1 LRVCSAAAREAA
13 LLPPP
18 PISEGFDYVIAG
30 GGTAGCV
37 LANRL
42 SADAGVTVAL
52 IEAGPPDDDAAIH
65 VPAMVAKA
73 IGNPRQ
79 SWGYQTV
86 PQPHVDGRVLPVPR
100 GRVLGG
106 CSSINGMVYFR
117 GHPREYDEW
126 RLPGWGYADLLPY
139 FERLENYDAAH
150 TPLRARGG
158 PVNVIDIPRPNPLVR
173 RFLEASDSLGLPRC
187 ADFNGGDPE
196 GFGPRQAAIRGG
208 RRESGVTAYLDPA
221 RHRPNLKIFTDTLVA
236 RVMFEG
242 RRATGVEIERG
253 GGQSARSSV
262 RAHREVIVCCGAY
275 GSPQL
280 LQLSGVGDAAALQSL
295 GIAPLVDLRAVGRNL
310 HDHPAASISV
320 RTANTESYG
329 LSWRT
334 VPRSVRIAAQYLLF
348 RSGPLAS
355 NVFEANGFMRSRPD
369 VDRPDLQIIFMPAH
383 RNANGHWLPRGHGYG
398 IIFVNLRPASRG
410 SVTLTSTDP
419 HDKPAIDFN
428 FLGAPGDIDVL
439 MRGFEVSRA
448 ILAAPSFAPL
458 AGRET
463 SPGPLVRER
472 AQIEAH
478 IRRSLVTVHHPCGT
492 CRIGDVVD
500 ASLRVKEIDGLRV
513 VDASVIPTV
522 IAGNSNIPVNAVAER
537 AADLILEKRP

>member
-1 LRVCSAAAREAA
+1 VIHSGRSDT
-13 LLPPP
+13 
-18 PISEGFDYVIAG
+18 FDYVIAG

-42 SADAGVTVAL
+42 SSEAGVTVTL
-52 IEAGPPDDDAAIH
+52 IEAGPPDEDPAIR

-86 PQPHVDGRVLPVPR
+86 PQRQVDNRVLPVPR

-117 GHPREYDEW
+117 GHAREYDEW
-126 RLPGWGYADLLPY
+126 QQPGWSYADLLPY
-139 FERLENYDAAH
+139 FQRLENYEAAH
-150 TPLRARGG
+150 TPQRQRGG
-158 PVNVIDIPRPNPLVR
+158 PVNVIDIPKPNPLVG
-173 RFLEASDSLGLPRC
+173 RFLAAADTLGLPRC

-196 GFGPRQAAIRGG
+196 GFGPRQASIRNG
-208 RRESGVTAYLDPA
+208 RRESGVTAYLNPV
-221 RHRPNLKIFTDTLVA
+221 RRREGLKIVTGALVT
-236 RVMFEG
+236 RVVFEG
-242 RRATGVEIERG
+242 RRATGIEIERG
-253 GGQSARSSV
+253 GERSVV
-262 RAHREVIVCCGAY
+262 RARREVIVACGAY

-280 LQLSGVGDAAALQSL
+280 LQLSGVGDGAALQSL
-295 GIAPLVDLRAVGRNL
+295 SIAPLLDLPAVGRNL
-310 HDHPAASISV
+310 HDHPAASIAV
-320 RTANTESYG
+320 RTSNTESYG

-334 VPRSVRIAAQYLLF
+334 VPRSLAIAAQYLLL

-355 NVFEANGFMRSRPD
+355 NVFEANGFMRSRPE

-410 SVTLTSTDP
+410 SVTLTSNDP
-419 HDKPAIDFN
+419 HDKPVIDFN
-428 FLGAPGDIDVL
+428 FLAHPSDIDVL
-439 MRGFEVSRA
+439 VRGFEVARS
-448 ILAAPSFAPL
+448 ILSAPSFAPL
-458 AGRET
+458 AGREI
-463 SPGPLVRER
+463 SPGPQVRDR

-478 IRRSLVTVHHPCGT
+478 IRSSLVTVHHACGT
-492 CRIGDVVD
+492 CRMGDVVD
-500 ASLRVKEIDGLRV
+500 ASLRVRGVDALRV

-537 AADLILEKRP
+537 AADLILGRLH

>member
-1 LRVCSAAAREAA
+1 MSDGV
-13 LLPPP
+13 
-18 PISEGFDYVIAG
+18 DYVIAG
-30 GGTAGCV
+30 AGTAGCV

-42 SADAGVTVAL
+42 SAEAGVTVTL
-52 IEAGPPDDDAAIH
+52 IEAGPPDDDPAIR

-79 SWGYQTV
+79 SWGYQSV
-86 PQPHVDGRVLPVPR
+86 PQAHADNRVLPVPR

-106 CSSINGMVYFR
+106 SSSINGMVYFR

-126 RLPGWGYADLLPY
+126 NQPGWRHADLWPY
-139 FERLENYDAAH
+139 LQRLENYEAAH
-150 TPLRARGG
+150 TPQRSRGG
-158 PVNVIDIPRPNPLVR
+158 PVNVIDIAHPNPLVR
-173 RFLEASDSLGLPRC
+173 RFLDAADTLGLPRC

-196 GFGPRQAAIRGG
+196 GFGPRQATIRNG
-208 RRESGVTAYLDPA
+208 RRESGVTAYLNPA
-221 RHRPNLKIFTDTLVA
+221 RHRTNLKIVTGALVT
-236 RVMFEG
+236 RVIFEG

-253 GGQSARSSV
+253 GTRSIVKAR
-262 RAHREVIVCCGAY
+262 REVIVACGAY

-280 LQLSGVGDAAALQSL
+280 LQLSGVGDAAALESL
-295 GIAPLVDLRAVGRNL
+295 GVAPLLDLPAVGRNL
-310 HDHPAASISV
+310 HDHPAASVSV

-355 NVFEANGFMRSRPD
+355 NVFEANGFMRSRPE

-410 SVTLTSTDP
+410 SVTLVSNDP

-428 FLGAPGDIDVL
+428 FLAAPGDLDVL
-439 MRGFEVSRA
+439 VRGFEVARS
-448 ILAAPSFAPL
+448 ILSAPSFAPL
-458 AGRET
+458 AGQEI
-463 SPGPLVRER
+463 SPGIQVRER
-472 AQIEAH
+472 AQIETH
-478 IRRSLVTVHHPCGT
+478 IRGSLVTVHHPCGT
-492 CRIGDVVD
+492 CRMGDVVD
-500 ASLRVKEIDGLRV
+500 TSLRVKGIEALRV

-522 IAGNSNIPVNAVAER
+522 IAGNSNIPVTAVAER
-537 AADLILEKRP
+537 AADLIRGKLA

>member
-1 LRVCSAAAREAA
+1 LAAARDAA
-13 LLPPP
+13 PV
-18 PISEGFDYVIAG
+18 IHSGRSDVFDYVIAG
-30 GGTAGCV
+30 AGTAGCV

-52 IEAGPPDDDAAIH
+52 IEAGPPDDDPAIR
-65 VPAMVAKA
+65 VPAMVARA

-86 PQPHVDGRVLPVPR
+86 PQRQVDNRVLPVPR

-126 RLPGWGYADLLPY
+126 RQPGWRYADLLPY
-139 FERLENYDAAH
+139 FQRLENYEAAH
-150 TPLRARGG
+150 TPQRKRGG
-158 PVNVIDIPRPNPLVR
+158 PVNVIDIPKPNPLVG
-173 RFLEASDSLGLPRC
+173 RFLAAADTLGLPRC

-196 GFGPRQAAIRGG
+196 GFGPRQAAIRNG
-208 RRESGVTAYLDPA
+208 RRESGVTAYLNPA
-221 RHRPNLKIFTDTLVA
+221 RHRPNLKIVTGALVT
-236 RVMFEG
+236 RVLFEG
-242 RRATGVEIERG
+242 RRAMGVEIERDG
-253 GGQSARSSV
+253 ARSIV
-262 RAHREVIVCCGAY
+262 PARREVIAACGAY

-280 LQLSGVGDAAALQSL
+280 LQLSGIGDAAALQSL
-295 GIAPLVDLRAVGRNL
+295 GVTPLLDLPAVGRNL
-310 HDHPAASISV
+310 HDHPAASIAV

-334 VPRSVRIAAQYLLF
+334 VPRSVGVAVQYLLL

-355 NVFEANGFMRSRPD
+355 NVFEANGFMRSRPE

-383 RNANGHWLPRGHGYG
+383 RNASGHWLPRGHGYG
-398 IIFVNLRPASRG
+398 IIFVNLRPVSRG
-410 SVTLTSTDP
+410 SVTLTSSDP

-428 FLGAPGDIDVL
+428 FLAHPSDIDVL
-439 MRGFEVSRA
+439 VRGFEVARS
-448 ILAAPSFAPL
+448 ILSAPSFAPL
-458 AGRET
+458 AGREI
-463 SPGPLVRER
+463 SPGPQVRAR

-478 IRRSLVTVHHPCGT
+478 IRGSLVTVHHACGT
-492 CRIGDVVD
+492 CRMGDVVD
-500 ASLRVKEIDGLRV
+500 SSLRVRGIDALRV

-537 AADLILEKRP
+537 AADLLLGRLQ

>member
-1 LRVCSAAAREAA
+1 MSDT
-13 LLPPP
+13 
-18 PISEGFDYVIAG
+18 FDYVIAG

-42 SADAGVTVAL
+42 STDAGVTVAL
-52 IEAGPPDDDAAIH
+52 IEAGPPDDDPAIH

-86 PQPHVDGRVLPVPR
+86 PQRQVDNRVLPVPR

-106 CSSINGMVYFR
+106 SSSINGMVYFR

-126 RLPGWGYADLLPY
+126 QQPGWGYADLLPY
-139 FERLENYDAAH
+139 FERLENYEAAH
-150 TPLRARGG
+150 TPQRSRGG
-158 PVNVIDIPRPNPLVR
+158 PVNVIDIPKPNPLIR
-173 RFLEASDSLGLPRC
+173 RFLEASDTLGLPRC

-196 GFGPRQAAIRGG
+196 GFGPRQATIRNG

-221 RHRPNLKIFTDTLVA
+221 RHRPNLNITTDALIT
-236 RVMFEG
+236 RVLFEG

-253 GGQSARSSV
+253 GARSAV
-262 RAHREVIVCCGAY
+262 RARREVIVCCGAY

-295 GIAPLVDLRAVGRNL
+295 GIARLVDLPAVGKKL

-334 VPRSVRIAAQYLLF
+334 VPRSARIAAQYLLF

-410 SVTLTSTDP
+410 SVTLTSSDP
-419 HDKPAIDFN
+419 RDKPAIDFN
-428 FLGAPGDIDVL
+428 FLGVPGDIDVL
-439 MRGFEVSRA
+439 VRGFEIARS
-448 ILAAPSFAPL
+448 ILSAPSFAPL

-463 SPGPLVRER
+463 SPGPLARER
-472 AQIEAH
+472 GQIEAH
-478 IRRSLVTVHHPCGT
+478 IRKSLVTVHHPCGT

-500 ASLRVKEIDGLRV
+500 TKLRVKGTEALRV

-537 AADLILEKRP
+537 AADLLLEKLT

>member
-1 LRVCSAAAREAA
+1 M
-13 LLPPP
+13 
-18 PISEGFDYVIAG
+18 SEDFDYVIAG
-30 GGTAGCV
+30 AGTAGCV

-42 SADAGVTVAL
+42 SAEAGVTVAL
-52 IEAGPPDDDAAIH
+52 IEAGPPDEDAAIR

-79 SWGYQTV
+79 SWGYETV
-86 PQPHVDGRVLPVPR
+86 PQRHVDGRVLPVPR

-126 RLPGWGYADLLPY
+126 QQPGWRYADLLPY
-139 FERLENYDAAH
+139 FLRLENYEAAH
-150 TPLRARGG
+150 TPERARGG
-158 PVNVIDIPRPNPLVR
+158 PVNVIDIPRPNPLIG
-173 RFLEASDSLGLPRC
+173 RFLAAADSLGLPRC

-196 GFGPRQAAIRGG
+196 GFGPRQAAIRNG
-208 RRESGVTAYLDPA
+208 RRESGVTAYLNPA
-221 RHRPNLKIFTDTLVA
+221 RHRPNLKIVTGALAT
-236 RVMFEG
+236 RVVFEG

-253 GGQSARSSV
+253 GARSIV
-262 RAHREVIVCCGAY
+262 QARREVIVACGAY

-295 GIAPLVDLRAVGRNL
+295 GIAPRLDLPAVGRNL
-310 HDHPAASISV
+310 HDHPAASIAV

-329 LSWRT
+329 LSLRT
-334 VPRSVRIAAQYLLF
+334 VPRSAAIGAQYLLL

-355 NVFEANGFMRSRPD
+355 NVFEANGFMRSRPE

-383 RNANGHWLPRGHGYG
+383 RNASGHWLPRGHGYG
-398 IIFVNLRPASRG
+398 IIFVNVRPASRG
-410 SVTLTSTDP
+410 GVTLISNDP

-428 FLGAPGDIDVL
+428 FLASPSDIDVL
-439 MRGFEVSRA
+439 VRGFEVARSMLSA
-448 ILAAPSFAPL
+448 SSFAPL
-458 AGRET
+458 AGREI
-463 SPGPLVRER
+463 SPGPQVRER
-472 AQIEAH
+472 SEIEAH
-478 IRRSLVTVHHPCGT
+478 IRGSLVTVHHACGT
-492 CRIGDVVD
+492 CRMGDVVD
-500 ASLRVKEIDGLRV
+500 SSLRVKGVDALRV

-537 AADLILEKRP
+537 AADLLLGRLP

>member
-1 LRVCSAAAREAA
+1 LAAARDAA
-13 LLPPP
+13 ARPPRLPP
-18 PISEGFDYVIAG
+18 SMSDGFDYVIAG
-30 GGTAGCV
+30 AGTAGCV

-42 SADAGVTVAL
+42 SAEAGVTVAL
-52 IEAGPPDDDAAIH
+52 IEAGPPDDDPAIR

-86 PQPHVDGRVLPVPR
+86 PQPHADNRVLPVPR

-126 RLPGWGYADLLPY
+126 QQSGWSYADLLPY
-139 FERLENYDAAH
+139 FRRLENYEAAH
-150 TPLRARGG
+150 TPQRARGG
-158 PVNVIDIPRPNPLVR
+158 PVNVIDIAKPNPLVR
-173 RFLEASDSLGLPRC
+173 RFLAAADSLGLPRC

-196 GFGPRQAAIRGG
+196 GFGPRQAAIRNG
-208 RRESGVTAYLDPA
+208 RRESGVTAYLNSARRRPA
-221 RHRPNLKIFTDTLVA
+221 LKIVTGALVT
-236 RVMFEG
+236 RIVFEG
-242 RRATGVEIERG
+242 RRAIGVEIEQG
-253 GGQSARSSV
+253 GVRSLVQAR
-262 RAHREVIVCCGAY
+262 REVIVACGAY

-280 LQLSGVGDAAALQSL
+280 LQLSGIGDAAALQSL
-295 GIAPLVDLRAVGRNL
+295 GVAPLLDLPAVGKNL
-310 HDHPAASISV
+310 HDHPAASIAM

-334 VPRSVRIAAQYLLF
+334 LPRSLSIAAQYLLF

-355 NVFEANGFMRSRPD
+355 NVFEANGFMRSRPQA
-369 VDRPDLQIIFMPAH
+369 DRPDLQIIFMPAH
-383 RNANGHWLPRGHGYG
+383 RNADGHWLPRGHGYG

-410 SVTLTSTDP
+410 RVTLTSSDP
-419 HDKPAIDFN
+419 HDKPAIDFD
-428 FLGAPGDIDVL
+428 FLSAPGDIDVL
-439 MRGFEVSRA
+439 VRGFEVARS
-448 ILAAPSFAPL
+448 ILSAPSFAPL
-458 AGRET
+458 AGREI
-463 SPGPLVRER
+463 SPGPGVRER
-472 AQIEAH
+472 GQIEAH

-492 CRIGDVVD
+492 CRMGDVVD
-500 ASLRVKEIDGLRV
+500 GSLRVKGVDALRV

-537 AADLILEKRP
+537 AADLLLEKSQ

>member
-1 LRVCSAAAREAA
+1 MSD
-13 LLPPP
+13 
-18 PISEGFDYVIAG
+18 SFDYVIAG

-42 SADAGVTVAL
+42 SADAGITVAL
-52 IEAGPPDDDAAIH
+52 IEAGPPDEDPAIH

-86 PQPHVDGRVLPVPR
+86 PQRHVDNRMLPVPR

-126 RLPGWGYADLLPY
+126 QLPGWGYADLLPY
-139 FERLENYDAAH
+139 FERLENYEDAH
-150 TPLRARGG
+150 TPLRTRGG
-158 PVNVIDIPRPNPLVR
+158 PVNVIDIPKPNPLVR

-208 RRESGVTAYLDPA
+208 RRESGVTAYLNPA
-221 RHRPNLKIFTDTLVA
+221 RHRPNLTIITDALVT
-236 RVMFEG
+236 RVLFEG
-242 RRATGVEIERG
+242 RRAIGVEIERG
-253 GGQSARSSV
+253 GTRSAV
-262 RAHREVIVCCGAY
+262 RARREVIVSCGAY

-280 LQLSGVGDAAALQSL
+280 LQLSGVGDGAALQSL
-295 GIAPLVDLRAVGRNL
+295 GIAALLDLPAVGRNL
-310 HDHPAASISV
+310 QDHPAASISV
-320 RTANTESYG
+320 RTENTESYG

-334 VPRSVRIAAQYLLF
+334 VPRSARIAAQYLLF

-410 SVTLTSTDP
+410 SVTLRSGDP
-419 HDKPAIDFN
+419 RDKPAIDFN
-428 FLGAPGDIDVL
+428 FLDAPGDIDVL
-439 MRGFEVSRA
+439 VRGFEVSRS
-448 ILAAPSFAPL
+448 ILSAPSFAPL

-472 AQIEAH
+472 TQIEAH
-478 IRRSLVTVHHPCGT
+478 IRNSLVTVHHPCGT

-500 ASLRVKEIDGLRV
+500 AQLRVKGLDALRM

-522 IAGNSNIPVNAVAER
+522 IAGNSNIPVNALAER
-537 AADLILEKRP
+537 AADLLLGNAT

>member
-1 LRVCSAAAREAA
+1 MSA
-13 LLPPP
+13 
-18 PISEGFDYVIAG
+18 GVDYVIVGA
-30 GGTAGCV
+30 GTAGCV

-42 SADAGVTVAL
+42 SADPGITVAL
-52 IEAGPPDDDAAIH
+52 IEAGPTDDDPAIR

-86 PQPHVDGRVLPVPR
+86 PQRAVDNRVLPVPR

-126 RLPGWGYADLLPY
+126 RQPGWTFADLQPY
-139 FERLENYDAAH
+139 FQRLENYDAAR
-150 TPLRARGG
+150 TPQRHRGG
-158 PVNVIDIPRPNPLVR
+158 SVNVIDIPKPNPLIR
-173 RFLEASDSLGLPRC
+173 RFLEAADSLSLPRC

-196 GFGPRQAAIRGG
+196 GFGPRQATIRNG
-208 RRESGVTAYLDPA
+208 RRESGVTAYLNPA
-221 RHRPNLKIFTDTLVA
+221 RRRPNLTITTDALAT

-242 RRATGVEIERG
+242 RRATGVELEQG
-253 GGQSARSSV
+253 GLRHGITAR
-262 RAHREVIVCCGAY
+262 REVIVAGGAY
-275 GSPQL
+275 GSAAA
-280 LQLSGVGDAAALQSL
+280 AAALRYRRC
-295 GIAPLVDLRAVGRNL
+295 GCAAGVGHSAAARSARGGPNL
-310 HDHPAASISV
+310 HDHPAASMSV
-320 RTANTESYG
+320 RTDNTESYG

-334 VPRSVRIAAQYLLF
+334 LPRSVAIAAQYLLF

-369 VDRPDLQIIFMPAH
+369 LDRPDLQIIFMPAH

-410 SVTLTSTDP
+410 SVTLTSNDP

-428 FLGAPGDIDVL
+428 FLSAPGDMEVL
-439 MRGFEVSRA
+439 VRGFEVARS

-458 AGRET
+458 NGRET
-463 SPGPLVRER
+463 APGPQVQGR

-478 IRRSLVTVHHPCGT
+478 IRQSLVTVHHPCGT
-492 CRIGDVVD
+492 CRMGDVVD
-500 ASLRVKEIDGLRV
+500 ASLRVKGIDALRV

-522 IAGNSNIPVNAVAER
+522 IAGNSNIPVTALAER
-537 AADLILEKRP
+537 AADLILGKIP